1 MTTLKKLFSNIIFT
15 SALFLVLGGLL
26 VFAPKETL
34 QIYVRVIGVLLLA
47 AAAVTLLAEFL
58 QKRRPRSGWVVAGAA
73 AAAALGLLFLLA
85 PGFVTGVFPFLF
97 GAVLLVISGFEL
109 LSALQLP
116 FGRLL
121 TILLSLGGVALG
133 VLIVSNP
140 NGLSNLMTR
149 LIGLALIYEGVVGFV
164 TGAFVKT
171 AARR

>member
-1 MTTLKKLFSNIIFT
+1 MATLKKLFSNIIFT

-58 QKRRPRSGWVVAGAA
+58 QKRRQRSGWVVAGAA

>member
-15 SALFLVLGGLL
+15 SALFLVLGGILI
-26 VFAPKETL
+26 FAPQETL
-34 QIYVRVIGVLLLA
+34 QTCVRVIGILLLA

-58 QKRRPRSGWVVAGAA
+58 QKNRARSGWVIAGAVTA
-73 AAAALGLLFLLA
+73 AVFGLLFLLA
-85 PGFVTGVFPFLF
+85 PGFVTAVFPFLF
-97 GAVLLVISGFEL
+97 GVMLLVISGFEL

-116 FGRLL
+116 FGKLL
-121 TILLSLGGVALG
+121 TILLSLGGVVLG

-140 NGLSNLMTR
+140 NGLSGLMTR
-149 LIGLALIYEGVVGFV
+149 LTGLALVYEGAVGFI